1 MSEVK
6 KQTTVF
12 EFGYLGN
19 DDEISVKA
27 QASPKIQPIS
37 GNAYRYLRKLCLCD
51 DSESRFMRLGQV
63 DNCEVLQVKNYAGV
77 IFTPDGTQ
85 IEVLPKVAKNSDES
99 TSRAS
104 LLMML
109 KSLKQ
114 FRHLQT
120 NNANLAENKIS
131 QMKEAAL
138 KEIKDASIK
147 IAVDSVKKI
156 ITTSVDKSKLDAVFQ
171 KNLDETKEE
180 LKKINS

>member
-19 DDEISVKA
+19 GDDESDKVKA
-27 QASPKIQPIS
+27 SLQIKSIS
-37 GNAYRYLRKLCLCD
+37 GEAYNYLKNLCLCD
-51 DSESRFMRLGQV
+51 DSESRFMRLKQV
-63 DNCEVLQVKNYAGV
+63 DSCEVLQVKNYAGV

-120 NNANLAENKIS
+120 NNSYLPTFTA
-131 QMKEAAL
+131 
-138 KEIKDASIK
+138 
-147 IAVDSVKKI
+147 
-156 ITTSVDKSKLDAVFQ
+156 
-171 KNLDETKEE
+171 
-180 LKKINS
+180 